1 LSYEVT
7 WEPRG
12 VIKRFSALVTD
23 NEMIQSVVDTEKDA
37 RFDELRYVINDFL
50 GITGISMTKDS
61 VEEIS
66 VRDRGAAYTNPNI
79 RIAVVA
85 THPEIIALANAYA
98 NSPLNAYP
106 TKIFPTLVEARSW
119 LGQAKPHR

>member
-1 LSYEVT
+1 MSYEVT

-66 VRDRGAAYTNPNI
+66 V
-79 RIAVVA
+79 
-85 THPEIIALANAYA
+85 HPEIIALANAYA
-98 NSPLNAYP
+98 NSLLNAYP
-106 TKIFPTLVEARSW
+106 IKIFPTLVEARSW
-119 LGQAKPHR
+119 LGQENPHR

>member
-1 LSYEVT
+1 VSYEII

-12 VIKRFSALVTD
+12 VIKLYSALVTD

-66 VRDRGAAYTNPNI
+66 VRDRGAACTNPNI

-85 THPEIIALANAYA
+85 THPEIIALTIAYA

-106 TKIFPTLVEARSW
+106 TKIFATLAEARSW
-119 LGQAKPHR
+119 LGQANPHS

>member
-1 LSYEVT
+1 MSYEVT

-61 VEEIS
+61 VDEIS

-85 THPEIIALANAYA
+85 THPEINKKSGSDRQYA
-98 NSPLNAYP
+98 HGNNTGRDAER
-106 TKIFPTLVEARSW
+106 ICQDARE
-119 LGQAKPHR
+119 